1 MFKIED
7 YLTPEELQGT
17 NTMAQPQ
24 GFAQQIEQPL
34 AQKPMF
40 SIEDYLTPEEI
51 NGTVQPQN
59 KPPTFAQG
67 ISNVAKD
74 ISTAFGNV
82 VQNAPQIWNDIVE
95 SGKQNLTA
103 EGLKQTIPALAEGI
117 GYGAVDTLPNL
128 AGLGV
133 DLVNSYH
140 GYEAVKKPELL
151 NSPFKRWYEAG
162 KEGREGAWETDKA
175 GFTQGLGM
183 FLAPGAAIGKANNVA
198 KLANATKKSV
208 EMQTKAAE
216 KATRMASKLDDMQK
230 AKYARQLE
238 KIKQDYKTP
247 EEILA
252 EAQKNRS

>member
-17 NTMAQPQ
+17 QTMAQPQ
-24 GFAQQIEQPL
+24 GFAQQIEQPF

-40 SIEDYLTPEEI
+40 SIEDYLTPDEI

-59 KPPTFAQG
+59 KPPTVAQG
-67 ISNVAKD
+67 LQNVWND
-74 ISTAFGNV
+74 VSTAAGNV

-103 EGLKQTIPALAEGI
+103 EGIKQTIPALAEGI

-151 NSPFKRWYEAG
+151 NSPFRRWYEAG
-162 KEGREGAWETDKA
+162 KIGRAH
-175 GFTQGLGM
+175 
-183 FLAPGAAIGKANNVA
+183 V
-198 KLANATKKSV
+198 
-208 EMQTKAAE
+208 
-216 KATRMASKLDDMQK
+216 
-230 AKYARQLE
+230 
-238 KIKQDYKTP
+238 
-247 EEILA
+247 
-252 EAQKNRS
+252 